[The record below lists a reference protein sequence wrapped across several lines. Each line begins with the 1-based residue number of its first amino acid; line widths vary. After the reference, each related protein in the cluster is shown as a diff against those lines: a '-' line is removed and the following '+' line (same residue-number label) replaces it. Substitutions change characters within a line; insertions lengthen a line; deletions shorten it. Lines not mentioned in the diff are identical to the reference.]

1 MSKTLSVAFIG
12 GPSTGKTTLAKTLA
26 DKLCQQ
32 GINAG
37 YVKEFVTEDIQQNG
51 IPNLANI
58 GFEQI
63 RFYLKQ
69 SAEENKIKADCDIA
83 VTESPTYF
91 SYIYA
96 LEGLAGNTD
105 KRQQLAL
112 DILRDY
118 TAQDSQRYDHVFYL
132 KRELPYEDN
141 GIRFHTE
148 EQAKQ
153 VDTRILDVLNNF
165 GVNYQV
171 ISGNVEERCAQ
182 VFAALNISRKKAG
195 QKTA

>member
-1 MSKTLSVAFIG
+1 MSKTLSIAFIG
-12 GPSTGKTTLAKTLA
+12 GPSTGKTTLAKTLT

-32 GINAG
+32 GLNAG

-51 IPNLANI
+51 VPNLANI

-69 SAEENKIKADCDIA
+69 SAQENEVKAHCDYM

-96 LEGLAGNTD
+96 LEGLLGNTD

-118 TAQDSQRYDHVFYL
+118 TKQNSQRYDFVFYL

-153 VDTRILDVLNNF
+153 VDNRILDVLESF
-165 GVNYQV
+165 DINYHVVSGSVEQRCEQV
-171 ISGNVEERCAQ
+171 LT
-182 VFAALNISRKKAG
+182 ALNNSDKKSS
-195 QKTA
+195 QRTA